1 MFDGLSF
8 DGFPPFEYGRCSS
21 EVDIGRRQVVQ
32 TLVVAAVSLLLVR
45 ATMSQDSSLTQ
56 SVHSVRQALTAYNR
70 IDDLRAWLMSQR
82 ALQSIQD

>member
-45 ATMSQDSSLTQ
+45 ATMSQDVTQ
-56 SVHSVRQALTAYNR
+56 SGHSVRQALTAYNR